1 MKIVTV
7 LNFVLY
13 SALILSILYLLYPL
27 VALYVDMTKN
37 PLTINVI
44 PLGFDTNATILTEV
58 CITYTGSQTL
68 GNFTVKI
75 GSETLQFGDLKNS
88 TSKCIYTHLNASD
101 INTKNIEASFTLSNL
116 YKIKATIRG

>member
-1 MKIVTV
+1 MKIVTI

-13 SALILSILYLLYPL
+13 SALILSVLYLLYPL

-37 PLTINVI
+37 PITINVI
-44 PLGFDTNATILTEV
+44 PLGFDNNATILTEV

-68 GNFTVKI
+68 SNFTVKI

-88 TSKCIYTHLNASD
+88 TPKCINTHLNTSD
-101 INTKNIEASFTLSNL
+101 IDTKNIEASFTLNNL
-116 YKIKATIRG
+116 YKIKTTIRG